1 MQTARIAYVALGSG
15 GKIREHAVTP
25 AEVTEIE
32 HGFSRLLDHYLNE
45 NSGFTSRYAMEE
57 MKFEGDYDHLARF
70 GEWDETQ
77 EAKTERVGR

>member
-1 MQTARIAYVALGSG
+1 
-15 GKIREHAVTP
+15 
-25 AEVTEIE
+25 
-32 HGFSRLLDHYLNE
+32 
-45 NSGFTSRYAMEE
+45 MEE